1 MMWVLC
7 DMQCINLKREI
18 LGIHFSYNK
27 KFDCENNSE
36 GHIASIKNISK
47 SWKMRDLSI
56 EGKIT
61 FKTLAI
67 SKIAHRDLITSVPS
81 FIIKELNTI
90 KKLYLAKKKSQNK
103 KLYLMKYLRITWS

>member
-1 MMWVLC
+1 MLWVLC
-7 DMQCINLKREI
+7 GMQCINLKKEI

-36 GHIASIKNISK
+36 GHIASIKNVSK

-61 FKTLAI
+61 FK
-67 SKIAHRDLITSVPS
+67 IAYRDLINSVPA

-90 KKLYLAKKKSQNK
+90 KKTLFGKKKPK
-103 KLYLMKYLRITWS
+103 

>member
-1 MMWVLC
+1 MLWVLC
-7 DMQCINLKREI
+7 GMQCINLKKEI

-36 GHIASIKNISK
+36 GHIASIKNVSK

-67 SKIAHRDLITSVPS
+67 SKIAHRDLITSVLA
-81 FIIKELNTI
+81 FIMKELNTI
-90 KKLYLAKKKSQNK
+90 KKTLFGKKKPK
-103 KLYLMKYLRITWS
+103 

>member
-1 MMWVLC
+1 MLWVLC
-7 DMQCINLKREI
+7 GMQCINLKKEI

-27 KFDCENNSE
+27 KFDCKNNSE
-36 GHIASIKNISK
+36 GHLASIKNVSK

-61 FKTLAI
+61 
-67 SKIAHRDLITSVPS
+67 SKIAHRDLITSAPA

-90 KKLYLAKKKSQNK
+90 KKNFIWQKKSQNK
-103 KLYLMKYLRITWS
+103 KLYLMKYLGIIWS